1 MLSSATCFEEGPHR
15 KCRGRHKAAS
25 YNFHTLGQSAD
36 RSASSTTEYQ
46 PARSAREPKHG
57 RFENHDALPSGNA
70 VMLVTAMGIAP
81 CIKSHQPSGRPVVER
96 YFQPNF
102 HSPYP
107 LAGPTTPSEC
117 TTPNSV
123 VLFFPT
129 TVCNVTMEI

>member
-1 MLSSATCFEEGPHR
+1 MLSSDTCLREGPHR

-25 YNFHTLGQSAD
+25 YIFNTLGHAEA
-36 RSASSTTEYQ
+36 RSASSTTEYH
-46 PARSAREPKHG
+46 PARIAREPRHG
-57 RFENHDALPSGNA
+57 RFENQSSFFSGNP
-70 VMLVTAMGIAP
+70 VMLTKAVGIAP
-81 CIKSHQPSGRPVVER
+81 CIKSHQTSGRPVVER

-107 LAGPTTPSEC
+107 LAGPTTPSKC

-129 TVCNVTMEI
+129 TVCNVTMEK